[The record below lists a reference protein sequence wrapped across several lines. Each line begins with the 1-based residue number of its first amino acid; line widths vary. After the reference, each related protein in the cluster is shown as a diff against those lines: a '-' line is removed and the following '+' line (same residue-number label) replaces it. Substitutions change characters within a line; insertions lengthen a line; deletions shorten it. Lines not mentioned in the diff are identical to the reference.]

1 MARPSHARTAE
12 QLNSIDH
19 TIDHQALAEAGTA
32 LTQRGAELAA
42 FEQQYGMVM
51 PYHLDAYVSRI
62 KLNIAETGQRMVEVG
77 LMLQEIR
84 QRESAHVYADV
95 LDQVGLTE
103 RFARRAIQ
111 AAVKTNGLS
120 KLQQLGSGK
129 LLELIA
135 EDDETLAGLE
145 DGGSVA
151 GLTLDEIDRM
161 TVRELRATLRA
172 ERKEHED
179 EKAADEEII
188 RAKDERINKLT
199 RDKRKGSEDDK
210 LRRAAEDLL
219 RDADEAVVE
228 AQSQLARLIGIA
240 GEVNQLYADAGLAV
254 ETDIEQRLQDNAA
267 WAQSKL
273 AELAAVSGE

>member
-179 EKAADEEII
+179 EKAADGEII
-188 RAKDERINKLT
+188 RAKDERIHKLT
-199 RDKRKGSEDDK
+199 RDKRKVEASPTRSK
-210 LRRAAEDLL
+210 VAAALAEMDEQ
-219 RDADEAVVE
+219 ANEAVAQLRLLVE
-228 AQSQLARLIGIA
+228 SARSITTAYEEA
-240 GEVNQLYADAGLAV
+240 GEPVDTEVADRVRQNLDFAADWLHQVAGAL
-254 ETDIEQRLQDNAA
+254 
-267 WAQSKL
+267 
-273 AELAAVSGE
+273 GE